1 MAISIAMLAGGAMT
15 QYSIAQAKDKLT
27 QLIRSAE
34 EGQPVEITRRGE
46 PVAVILSIDEYKRL
60 SQVPQNFGEAVLE
73 FRQQYIE
80 GQPWFENEEIDDIFN
95 VRDKSPSREVE
106 L

>member
-1 MAISIAMLAGGAMT
+1 MT

-27 QLIRSAE
+27 QLIRSVE
-34 EGQPVEITRRGE
+34 EGEPVEITRRGE
-46 PVAVILSIDEYKRL
+46 PVAVILSMDEYRRL
-60 SQVPQNFGEAVLE
+60 SKVPQNFGEAVLA

-80 GQPWFENEEIDDIFN
+80 GQPWFENEEIDDIVD
-95 VRDKSPSREVE
+95 VRDKSSAREVD

>member
-1 MAISIAMLAGGAMT
+1 MAISIAILAGNTMT

-27 QLIRSAE
+27 QLIRSVE
-34 EGQPVEITRRGE
+34 EGEPVEITRRGE
-46 PVAVILSIDEYKRL
+46 PVAVILSMDEYRRL
-60 SQVPQNFGEAVLE
+60 SKVPQNFGEAVLE

-80 GQPWFENEEIDDIFN
+80 GQPWFENEEIDDIFD
-95 VRDKSPSREVE
+95 VRDKSPGREVD

>member
-1 MAISIAMLAGGAMT
+1 MT

-27 QLIRSAE
+27 QLIRSVE
-34 EGQPVEITRRGE
+34 EGEPVEITRRGE
-46 PVAVILSIDEYKRL
+46 PVAVILSMDEYRRL
-60 SQVPQNFGEAVLE
+60 SKVPQNFGEAVLA

-80 GQPWFENEEIDDIFN
+80 GQPWFENEEIDDIFD
-95 VRDKSPSREVE
+95 VRDKSSAREVD

>member
-1 MAISIAMLAGGAMT
+1 MT

-27 QLIRSAE
+27 QLIRSVE
-34 EGQPVEITRRGE
+34 EGEPVEITRRGE
-46 PVAVILSIDEYKRL
+46 PVAVILSMDEYRRL
-60 SQVPQNFGEAVLE
+60 SKVPQNFGEAVLE

-80 GQPWFENEEIDDIFN
+80 GQPWFENEEIDDIFD
-95 VRDKSPSREVE
+95 VRDKSPGREVD